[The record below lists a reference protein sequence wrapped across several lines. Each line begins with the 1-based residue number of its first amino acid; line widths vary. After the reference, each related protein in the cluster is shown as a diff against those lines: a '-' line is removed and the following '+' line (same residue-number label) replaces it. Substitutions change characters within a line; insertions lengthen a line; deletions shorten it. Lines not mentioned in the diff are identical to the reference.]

1 MNDDEHIIEAIG
13 RTRIVVRDGRVV
25 EVGDPLIRTCPLAER
40 FGRPVREMTKEA
52 IRENI
57 EERIRSFGM
66 CTPDR
71 EVLATRDF
79 VLFGA
84 SELISCAIRN
94 GLLDCA
100 VIACDGAG
108 TLVAQNPAL
117 VQGIG
122 GRMSG
127 LVKTSPI
134 PAVIERIEANGGRVL
149 DPATA
154 AIDQAKGVAF
164 ARDLGCRRVAVT
176 VAGAA
181 EAEEI
186 RRLYP
191 ESLIVAVH
199 TTGLSAEESERL
211 VAVADIVTV
220 CASRHLREAAGR
232 VALLQGGAAIPVFA
246 LTREG
251 KDIILEKIRE
261 TDTPVFVKGERL
273 PVAGKREPEPLI

>member
-1 MNDDEHIIEAIG
+1 MSDEHIIEAIG
-13 RTRIVVRDGRVV
+13 RARVVVRDGQVV
-25 EVGDPLIRTCPLAER
+25 EVGEPLIRSCPLAER

-71 EVLATRDF
+71 KVLADPDF

-94 GLLDCA
+94 GLLDSA

-108 TLVAQNPAL
+108 TLVAQNPRL
-117 VQGIG
+117 VQGVG

-134 PAVIERIEANGGRVL
+134 PPVIERIEANGGRVL

-154 AIDQAKGVAF
+154 PIDQVKGVGL
-164 ARDLGCRRVAVT
+164 ARDMGCRRVAVT

-191 ESLIVAVH
+191 ESIIVAVH
-199 TTGLSAEESERL
+199 TTGLSAKESERL

-220 CASRHLREAAGR
+220 CASLHLREAAGR

-246 LTREG
+246 LTQQG
-251 KDIILEKIRE
+251 KDVILEKIRE
-261 TDTPVFVKGERL
+261 TDTPVYIKGERL
-273 PVAGKREPEPLI
+273 PVSGGRQPEPLL

>member
-1 MNDDEHIIEAIG
+1 MNDEHIIEAIG
-13 RTRIVVRDGRVV
+13 KTKVVVRDGRVV
-25 EVGDPLIRTCPLAER
+25 EVGDPVICCCPLAER
-40 FGRPVREMTKEA
+40 FGRPVREMTKDA

-71 EVLATRDF
+71 EVLAGQDF

-84 SELISCAIRN
+84 SELISCAIRR
-94 GLLDCA
+94 GLLDGA

-108 TLVAQNPAL
+108 TLVAQNPEL

-134 PAVIERIEANGGRVL
+134 PAVIGRIEANGGRVL
-149 DPATA
+149 DPETG
-154 AIDQAKGVAF
+154 AIDQVKGVAF
-164 ARDLGCRRVAVT
+164 ARELGCRKVAVT
-176 VAGAA
+176 GAGADDA
-181 EAEEI
+181 ETI
-186 RRLYP
+186 RRLFP
-191 ESLIVAVH
+191 ETLIVGVH
-199 TTGLSAEESERL
+199 TTGLSADESERL

-251 KDIILEKIRE
+251 KDVILEKIRE
-261 TDTPVFVKGERL
+261 TDSPIFIKGERL
-273 PVAGKREPEPLI
+273 PVAGKRGPEPLI

>member
-1 MNDDEHIIEAIG
+1 MNDEHIIEAIG
-13 RTRIVVRDGRVV
+13 KTKVVVRDGRVV
-25 EVGDPLIRTCPLAER
+25 EVGDPVICYCPLAER
-40 FGRPVREMTKEA
+40 FGRPVREMTKNA

-71 EVLATRDF
+71 EVLAGQDF

-84 SELISCAIRN
+84 SELISCAIRR
-94 GLLDCA
+94 GLLDGA

-108 TLVAQNPAL
+108 TLVAQNPEL

-134 PAVIERIEANGGRVL
+134 PAVIGRIEANGGRVL
-149 DPATA
+149 DPETG
-154 AIDQAKGVAF
+154 AIDQVKGVAF
-164 ARDLGCRRVAVT
+164 ARELGCRKVAVT
-176 VAGAA
+176 VAGADDA
-181 EAEEI
+181 ETI
-186 RRLYP
+186 RRLFP
-191 ESLIVAVH
+191 ETLIVGVH
-199 TTGLSAEESERL
+199 TTGLSADESERL

-251 KDIILEKIRE
+251 KDVILEKIRE
-261 TDTPVFVKGERL
+261 TDSPIFIKGERL
-273 PVAGKREPEPLI
+273 PVAGKRGPEPLI

>member
-1 MNDDEHIIEAIG
+1 MNDEHIIEAIG
-13 RTRIVVRDGRVV
+13 KTKVVVRDGRVV
-25 EVGDPLIRTCPLAER
+25 EVGDPVICCCPLAER
-40 FGRPVREMTKEA
+40 FGRPVREMTKDA

-71 EVLATRDF
+71 EVLAGQDF

-84 SELISCAIRN
+84 SELISCAIRR
-94 GLLDCA
+94 GLLDGA

-108 TLVAQNPAL
+108 TLVAQNPEL

-134 PAVIERIEANGGRVL
+134 PAVIGRIEANGGRVL
-149 DPATA
+149 DPETG
-154 AIDQAKGVAF
+154 AIDQVKGVAF
-164 ARDLGCRRVAVT
+164 ARELGCRKVAVT
-176 VAGAA
+176 VAGADDA
-181 EAEEI
+181 ETI
-186 RRLYP
+186 RRLFP
-191 ESLIVAVH
+191 ETLIVGVH
-199 TTGLSAEESERL
+199 TTGLSADESERL

-251 KDIILEKIRE
+251 KDVILEKIRE
-261 TDTPVFVKGERL
+261 TDSPIFIKGERL
-273 PVAGKREPEPLI
+273 PVAGKRGPEPLI